1 MGLLIVAD
9 TSLWYLGL
17 SLGIVVVI
25 VAVIIV
31 VTILVL
37 ASRIDG
43 QARTAVGAVDTVR
56 TQTAEL
62 DGGTAQINGSGVRIL
77 QSARALRKAAVG
89 R

>member
-1 MGLLIVAD
+1 MSLLITAD
-9 TSLWYLGL
+9 TTAWYVGL
-17 SLGIVVVI
+17 SLGVVVVI

-37 ASRIDG
+37 ASRING
-43 QARTAVGAVDTVR
+43 QARAAVGAVEKLR
-56 TQTAEL
+56 AQTDGL
-62 DGGTAQINGSGVRIL
+62 DGIAKVNDSGVRIL

>member
-1 MGLLIVAD
+1 MSLLISAD
-9 TSLWYLGL
+9 TTSWYVGL
-17 SLGIVVVI
+17 SLGLIVVV

-37 ASRIDG
+37 ASRING
-43 QARTAVGAVDTVR
+43 QARAAVGAVDKLR
-56 TQTAEL
+56 AQTDEL
-62 DGGTAQINGSGVRIL
+62 DGIARINGSGVRIL

>member
-1 MGLLIVAD
+1 MLISAAT
-9 TSLWYLGL
+9 TSWYIGL

-37 ASRIDG
+37 ASRIGG
-43 QARTAVGAVDTVR
+43 QARTAVGAVDAIR
-56 TQTAEL
+56 AQTAEL

>member
-1 MGLLIVAD
+1 MSLLITAD
-9 TSLWYLGL
+9 TTPWYIGL
-17 SLGIVVVI
+17 SLGVVVVI

-37 ASRIDG
+37 ASRING
-43 QARTAVGAVDTVR
+43 QARTAVRAVEKLR
-56 TQTAEL
+56 AQT
-62 DGGTAQINGSGVRIL
+62 DGLHGVAKVNDSGVRIL